1 MSELFAGRNTDDGEI
16 SITKP
21 GAFDE
26 PTLMYN
32 VEEPGKEEA
41 NEDEDNMATDE
52 YGEDSATQP
61 YAADSNFESETEPI
75 PFMGGNAVD
84 KSDADK
90 MPKPSELEAT
100 QAYCVEKEEEEEER
114 GEKEDKEGDSD
125 SSDSQPL
132 PIGPTAVAGQDDV
145 TATLAYG
152 LEATQAYNVTEKED
166 ADTDSEDDE
175 GRNVDN
181 AKTLAYDLQATQ
193 AYGVGASD
201 DDNDDEEED
210 DKRESRK
217 ETVEEQATEAAA
229 SMANRGGAKQPNIAF
244 GLESTQAYGADETDD
259 EESDDQDKGT
269 GGRDQGRGDEAT
281 MAYGLAETLPYGGG
295 DYDDDNDDKE
305 DEVGRMDKAE
315 EPLGR
320 QENQATLAY
329 GLEETQAYNVD
340 NNDTGITL
348 LYDFLHDL
356 EMKVAD
362 SQ

>member
-21 GAFDE
+21 AAFEE

-32 VEEPGKEEA
+32 VEESGKEEA
-41 NEDEDNMATDE
+41 NEGEDNIATDE

-61 YAADSNFESETEPI
+61 YAADSNFESEPI
-75 PFMGGNAVD
+75 PFMGGNVPD
-84 KSDADK
+84 KSGFPDK

-100 QAYCVEKEEEEEER
+100 QAYCVEEEEEKEEE
-114 GEKEDKEGDSD
+114 GEKEDKDGDSD

-132 PIGPTAVAGQDDV
+132 PIGPTAKTGQDNV

-181 AKTLAYDLQATQ
+181 AKTLGYDLQATQ

-201 DDNDDEEED
+201 DDNDDEEEAD
-210 DKRESRK
+210 ERESRK
-217 ETVEEQATEAAA
+217 ETVEEQATKAAV
-229 SMANRGGAKQPNIAF
+229 SMIGRGDGAKQPNIAF

-259 EESDDQDKGT
+259 EESDDHNHDT
-269 GGRDQGRGDEAT
+269 GGRDQGR
-281 MAYGLAETLPYGGG
+281 AYGLAETLPYGGG
-295 DYDDDNDDKE
+295 DDDDDDDDDKE
-305 DEVGRMDKAE
+305 DEVGRMDKVA

-329 GLEETQAYNVD
+329 GLEETQAYDVD
-340 NNDTGITL
+340 NNDTGIT
-348 LYDFLHDL
+348 FIT
-356 EMKVAD
+356 V
-362 SQ
+362 